1 MAQSRPGA
9 GGTSTGNE
17 PISLATAFAWSGPA
31 PP

>member
-9 GGTSTGNE
+9 GGTITGNE
-17 PISLATAFAWSGPA
+17 PMILATAFACIGPA